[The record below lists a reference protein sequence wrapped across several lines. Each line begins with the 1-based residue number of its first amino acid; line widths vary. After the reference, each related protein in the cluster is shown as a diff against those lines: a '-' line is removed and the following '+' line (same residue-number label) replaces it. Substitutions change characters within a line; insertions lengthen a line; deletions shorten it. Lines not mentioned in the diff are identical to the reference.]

1 MKVSSVIILALLST
15 VATTLANPMKRA
27 ADAATQAANAQ
38 DAINLNNQFASLT
51 ANSPCT
57 SGQSACVN
65 GQFAQ
70 CVGSK
75 FALSPCAAGTTCC
88 ALPLVNK
95 RGTSITCD
103 TIADRDARIAAAGG
117 GSAPAASPPAAAS
130 PSTPPPA
137 TTSPKKHGKNKN
149 KNSSTPASSPAAAPA
164 TSPAAA
170 PATSPAP
177 AGGSDI
183 SSIRKQNAADAIA
196 LQQSFSSLT
205 ANSPCTDGQDA
216 CINGQFAQCSGGKFA
231 VSPCSG
237 GTQCF
242 ALPLV
247 NKKGTSVTCDTQADR
262 DARIQAAQ
270 NGQS

>member
-38 DAINLNNQFASLT
+38 DAIALNNKFASLSAT
-51 ANSPCT
+51 SPCT
-57 SGQSACVN
+57 SGQNACVN

-70 CVGSK
+70 CVNGQ
-75 FALSPCAAGTTCC
+75 FALNPCAAGTTCC

-103 TIADRDARIAAAGG
+103 TTADRDARIAAASG
-117 GSAPAASPPAAAS
+117 GSTPAAS

-137 TTSPKKHGKNKN
+137 TTSPKKQGKNKN
-149 KNSSTPASSPAAAPA
+149 NAAPA
-164 TSPAAA
+164 SSPAAA

-196 LQQSFSSLT
+196 QQQSFSSLT
-205 ANSPCTDGQDA
+205 AGSPCTDGQDA
-216 CINGQFAQCSGGKFA
+216 CINGEFAQCSGGKFA
-231 VSPCSG
+231 TSPCAG

-270 NGQS
+270 AGQS